1 MSVATIE
8 IALRA
13 WRRGDEE
20 VLPAIADDRRIWRN
34 LTNRFPHPYRREDAV
49 AWIDHADDDP
59 DNARHHAIVADG
71 AVVGGVGFER
81 LGDLSTRTAEIGYWL
96 GTAFWGRGI
105 ATRALALATTVAFRD
120 FDFERLQA
128 GVLAWNPASCRVLEK
143 AGYVYEGRLRRH
155 VYKDGEVCDQLL
167 YAMLRADH
175 EAR

>member
-1 MSVATIE
+1 MPAARPE
-8 IALRA
+8 ITLRP
-13 WRRGDEE
+13 WRDGDER

-49 AWIDHADDDP
+49 AWIAHANGDP
-59 DNARHHAIVADG
+59 ENARHRAIE
-71 AVVGGVGFER
+71 VGGELAGGIGLER

-96 GTAFWGRGI
+96 GVAFWGRGI
-105 ATRALALATTVAFRD
+105 ATAALVEATAVAFRD

-155 VYKDGEVCDQLL
+155 VFKDDEICDQIL
-167 YAMLRADH
+167 YATVRADH
-175 EAR
+175 EPR